1 MAPTPDIEMSTN
13 ASSTIC
19 RKMQMQLIHIL
30 PDAKVS
36 LELTPLRPIKGRV
49 KDRHK

>member
-1 MAPTPDIEMSTN
+1 MAPTPDLKMSTN
-13 ASSTIC
+13 AADAIF
-19 RKMQMQLIHIL
+19 RKMQMHLIHIL

-36 LELTPLRPIKGRV
+36 LEITPLRPTKGRV

>member
-1 MAPTPDIEMSTN
+1 MSIGIF
-13 ASSTIC
+13 AIVF
-19 RKMQMQLIHIL
+19 KKLHKGLIHIL

-36 LELTPLRPIKGRV
+36 LELTPLRPNKGRV